1 MVDGL
6 NSTRHVIR
14 VYSSHSLPFIKE
26 EALMN
31 SKVTD
36 RIATGVFITIAII
49 IISLLVGLFS
59 YILVNGLKH
68 VSFEF
73 LTTPSSNVMAGGGIR
88 DQLFNSY
95 YVLFIT
101 MVITVPL
108 GVGGG
113 IYMAE
118 YAKPGKVTNTIRSCI
133 EVLASLPSIVIGMF
147 GLLMFVNLTG
157 WGYSILGGALALTV
171 FNLPVMVRVSE
182 DAIRT
187 LPLELK
193 EASLALGITHWH
205 TIKTILIPSAFPSI
219 LTGAILAAGRVFGE
233 AAALLFTAGLSTP
246 RLDYANWN
254 PFSETSPLN
263 IFRPAETLAVHIWSV
278 NTQGLIPDVDE
289 VSNGSAAV
297 LIISV
302 LIFNLLARFIG
313 SLIYKK
319 MTATK

>member
-1 MVDGL
+1 
-6 NSTRHVIR
+6 
-14 VYSSHSLPFIKE
+14 
-26 EALMN
+26 MN
-31 SKVTD
+31 SKVAD
-36 RIATGVFITIAII
+36 RIATGVFIAIAII

-59 YILVNGLKH
+59 YILTNGIKY
-68 VSFEF
+68 VSIEF
-73 LTTPSSNVMAGGGIR
+73 LTSPSSNVMAGGGIR
-88 DQLFNSY
+88 DQLFNSF

-101 MVITVPL
+101 MLITVPL
-108 GVGGG
+108 GLGGG

-118 YAKPGKVTNTIRSCI
+118 YAKPGKLTDTIRSCI

-157 WGYSILGGALALTV
+157 WGYTILGGALALTV

-187 LPLELK
+187 LPRELK

-205 TIKTILIPSAFPSI
+205 TIKTILIPSAFPTI

-263 IFRPAETLAVHIWSV
+263 ILRPAETLAVHIWSV
-278 NTQGLIPDVDE
+278 NTQGLIPDVDD

-297 LIISV
+297 LILSV
-302 LIFNLLARFIG
+302 LIFNLSARFIG

>member
-1 MVDGL
+1 
-6 NSTRHVIR
+6 
-14 VYSSHSLPFIKE
+14 
-26 EALMN
+26 MN
-31 SKVTD
+31 SRVAD
-36 RIATGVFITIAII
+36 RIATGVFIAIALVIL
-49 IISLLVGLFS
+49 SVLVGLFS
-59 YILVNGLKH
+59 FILTHG
-68 VSFEF
+68 VSHISIKF
-73 LTTPSSNVMAGGGIR
+73 LTTPSSNLMAGGGIR
-88 DQLFNSY
+88 DQLFNSF

-101 MVITVPL
+101 MLITVPL

-118 YAKPGKVTNTIRSCI
+118 YSRPGKVTNIIRSCI

-147 GLLMFVNLTG
+147 GLLMFVTLTG
-157 WGYSILGGALALTV
+157 WGYTILGGALALTV
-171 FNLPVMVRVSE
+171 FNLPVIVRVSE

-187 LPLELK
+187 VPRDQK

-205 TIKTILIPSAFPSI
+205 TIKTVLLPSAFPSI

-254 PFSETSPLN
+254 PFSTTSPLN

-278 NTQGLIPDVDE
+278 NTQGLIPDAAD

-297 LIISV
+297 LVISV
-302 LIFNLLARFIG
+302 LLFNLIARWGG
-313 SLIYKK
+313 SLIHKK
-319 MTATK
+319 MTASK

>member
-1 MVDGL
+1 
-6 NSTRHVIR
+6 
-14 VYSSHSLPFIKE
+14 
-26 EALMN
+26 MN
-31 SKVTD
+31 SKTAD
-36 RIATGVFITIAII
+36 RIATGVFVAIAII
-49 IISLLVGLFS
+49 IISILVGLFS
-59 YILVNGLKH
+59 FILVNGLKH
-68 VSFEF
+68 VSLHF

-88 DQLFNSY
+88 DQLFNSF

-101 MVITVPL
+101 MLITIPL
-108 GVGGG
+108 GLGGG

-157 WGYSILGGALALTV
+157 WGYTILGGALALTV
-171 FNLPVMVRVSE
+171 FNLPVLVRVSE
-182 DAIRT
+182 DAIRAV
-187 LPLELK
+187 PRDLK

-205 TIKTILIPSAFPSI
+205 TIKTVILPSAFPSI

-246 RLDYANWN
+246 RLDYLNWN
-254 PFSETSPLN
+254 PFSDQSPLN

-278 NTQGLIPDVDE
+278 NTQGLIPDVEE

-297 LIISV
+297 LVLSV
-302 LIFNLLARFIG
+302 LLFNLLARWIG
-313 SLIYKK
+313 SLIHKK
-319 MTATK
+319 ITATK